1 MAPESLQCH
10 LLPRETGISQ
20 VAAHPSRHLE
30 QLSSGR
36 QGRTGTGYGDLPDTK
51 ERDPHAWEKLDAMRP
66 GDKKR
71 KDEVQ

>member
-1 MAPESLQCH
+1 MAPGPLKCH

-30 QLSSGR
+30 PLSS
-36 QGRTGTGYGDLPDTK
+36 GTGYGDLPDAK

-71 KDEVQ
+71 KDELQ